1 MLFSLLSITYGGIGY
16 RFFTDSQLKIL
27 SLSAIIL
34 GIIGIALF
42 VFGMELRSDQ
52 RIFNSWG
59 VAELVNLIM
68 WSILFYYL
76 ENLVL
81 TDVEKDKKNQMIT
94 VGALGS
100 IGATGLVG
108 GLIFFRRKRTESTEL
123 SKVREV
129 YERLT
134 SNQ

>member
-16 RFFTDSQLKIL
+16 RFFTDSQMKMLCV
-27 SLSAIIL
+27 SAIVL
-34 GIIGIALF
+34 GIIGVGLF
-42 VFGMELRSDQ
+42 ISGM
-52 RIFNSWG
+52 NKSWG
-59 VAELVNLIM
+59 VIEFTNIFM

-76 ENLVL
+76 YNLEL
-81 TDVEKDKKNQMIT
+81 TDDEKDKMNKIVT
-94 VGALGS
+94 IGVLGS

-108 GLIFFRRKRTESTEL
+108 GLLFFRLKRTESTEL